1 MTKLRAVVRRRWV
14 MLLAGLLLGAI
25 AGLLSSTVAPVDEK
39 VVTYRVSQLIVANRA
54 AGQAGNVEQDALRVT
69 RGSVAAKAAEALG
82 AADPSDAASEVSAEA
97 DTDSA
102 SIEVSSTDGDKDVA
116 RRRVEA
122 YVAAFLEVVNSE
134 LTADQQKRFDD
145 LREQID
151 VANQELADFDARNP
165 GLVAQGSA
173 ANPALLAQRRQL
185 EQTLQEAKDQLTA
198 ERLEARST
206 LPYSTL
212 GPDAPERVDSDLLPV
227 PAGAPFRMA
236 LLGLLGLAL
245 AAGVAMVVERMIP
258 RLDTR
263 DELISAVEFPV
274 LAEVGNFRRRKLPRS
289 SNGALRLEGAWAEPY
304 RRIRSAIQFLEAR
317 PGSDGDPPRV
327 FMITSPSPSE
337 GKSTTTAVTGLA
349 LAEAGVQTLVVGAD
363 FRRPSVHT
371 LLGVPSTPGL
381 REHARMDLDRPTLD
395 QIVTP
400 TAHQHL
406 FVAPSGS
413 PGKDVV
419 GLADAAR
426 ELIAEAVSQG
436 ATVLVDTSPLEVAND
451 AVDLLPAVDD
461 VILVVRSG
469 RTTRRALLH
478 TIEQLELHGATIVG
492 AVLIGTP
499 GLAKQQYYYEGYY
512 ADPESGSTDG
522 TLFPPTSTKPG
533 APTSTAP
540 TPKAAAPTASEA
552 DTPAPERAPAPVAQ
566 ATPPTWTTTPPPY
579 RGS

>member
-1 MTKLRAVVRRRWV
+1 MTKLRAVLRRRWV
-14 MLLAGLLLGAI
+14 LLLAGVLLGAL

-54 AGQAGNVEQDALRVT
+54 AGQSGNVEQDALRVT
-69 RGSVAAKAAEALG
+69 RGSVAEKAAQALG
-82 AADPSDAASEVSAEA
+82 LSDASAAASEVSAEA
-97 DTDSA
+97 DTESS
-102 SIEVSSTDGDKDVA
+102 SIEVSSTDRDKDVA

-145 LREQID
+145 LQEQID
-151 VANQELADFDARNP
+151 VATQQLAEFDAKNP
-165 GLVAQGSA
+165 ALVALGSA
-173 ANPALLAQRRQL
+173 ANPALLAQRAQL
-185 EQTLQEAKDQLTA
+185 EQSVQTAKDQLTA
-198 ERLEARST
+198 ERLNARST

-236 LLGLLGLAL
+236 LLGLLGAAL
-245 AAGVAMVVERMIP
+245 AVGVAMVVERMIP

-263 DELISAVEFPV
+263 DELISVVDFPV
-274 LAEVGNFRRRKLPRS
+274 LAEVGYFPRRKLPRS

-317 PGSDGDPPRV
+317 SGPGGQPPKV

-363 FRRPSVHT
+363 FRRPSVHA

-400 TAHQHL
+400 TAHEHL
-406 FVAPSGS
+406 YVAPSGS

-469 RTTRRALLH
+469 RTTQRALLH
-478 TIEQLELHGATIVG
+478 TIEQLELHGATIAG

-499 GLAKQQYYYEGYY
+499 GLAKQQYYHEGYY
-512 ADPESGSTDG
+512 ADPEAGSSDG
-522 TLFPPTSTKPG
+522 TLFPPTPAPPAGPPG
-533 APTSTAP
+533 DP
-540 TPKAAAPTASEA
+540 AAPAASGS
-552 DTPAPERAPAPVAQ
+552 DSPTPERAPAPVAQ
-566 ATPPTWTTTPPPY
+566 STPPTWTTTPPPY